1 MEVIT
6 LVASDTGGCCDLAMK
21 ARPAWPKPQIDP
33 SAWVAATAVV
43 IGDVRMAEGSSLWP
57 TAVAR
62 GDLASI
68 AIGANSNV
76 QDGAVLHGDPGQPVL
91 IGSEV
96 TIGHRAVIHGAV
108 LEDGCLIGIGA
119 IVLNGVTVGEGALV
133 AAGSVVTKDV
143 PAQTMVAGV
152 PAAAKRQLDQKL
164 VAEQRAH
171 AQRYAALAQRHAQF
185 EC

>member
-1 MEVIT
+1 MFQIVQIILWLSR
-6 LVASDTGGCCDLAMK
+6 LVLKT
-21 ARPAWPKPQIDP
+21 R
-33 SAWVAATAVV
+33 
-43 IGDVRMAEGSSLWP
+43 GSW
-57 TAVAR
+57 TE
-62 GDLASI
+62 
-68 AIGANSNV
+68 
-76 QDGAVLHGDPGQPVL
+76 H
-91 IGSEV
+91 
-96 TIGHRAVIHGAV
+96 
-108 LEDGCLIGIGA
+108 GCLIGIGA

-171 AQRYAALAQRHAQF
+171 AKRYAALAQRHAQF